1 MRSSP
6 TPPADAETGA
16 AGDRLTSVFAP
27 ELRAAM
33 VSLLTIVALG
43 AFEGLAVAAA
53 LPQVAGDLGGVDLLP
68 WVLTTYLLVA
78 GVATVVAGALVDRHG
93 VRPVFRWSVVVF
105 VLGAV
110 LASVAPSMEFLV
122 AARVLHGI
130 GGGATNATALAAVG
144 LVFPRHL
151 VGRAFAVNATVWGV
165 MSVAGPGIAAGLLL
179 VASWRWIFLVNIPL
193 GALALWLGNR
203 SLPADPPAGATAG
216 RGRIDLVALALL
228 TVFSVGSLV
237 AFDQLAWSSLVAL
250 AIALAAGAAVMRRMR
265 GRPDALVAPRHV
277 LSAPLGPLAWAIAL
291 LLIGGIGTQL
301 YVPLY
306 VSAGRGVDAAVAAW
320 SVMFFTL
327 GWTTGAQVSSRL
339 MDTRGP
345 QQVTTLGATVVAP
358 ACALVATVAF
368 LGAPLWVVFAALTVA
383 GFGMGTSTNSALTL
397 LRLLAPDEELG
408 RATAAHQYIRSQGF
422 AGGSALGGAVLL
434 LVVATQT
441 GDVEAV
447 RGLLAGEGVMQGGVD
462 LGASVAAAVRDG
474 FATAALVCAGVA
486 VLAHLPLRAVRRAA
500 RRAEG
505 EAPDASD
512 ASAGQDAALGSPQG
526 G

>member
-1 MRSSP
+1 MRSSSP
-6 TPPADAETGA
+6 PPADADAGA
-16 AGDRLTSVFAP
+16 AGERLTSVFAP

-33 VSLLTIVALG
+33 IALLTIVAVG

-53 LPQVAGDLGGVDLLP
+53 LPQVAADLGGVDLLP

-93 VRPVFRWSVVVF
+93 VRPVFRWSVLIF
-105 VLGAV
+105 VIGAV
-110 LASVAPSMEFLV
+110 GASFAPSMEVLV
-122 AARVLHGI
+122 AARVVHGI
-130 GGGATNATALAAVG
+130 GGGATNAVALAAVG

-179 VASWRWIFLVNIPL
+179 IANWRWIFLVNIPL
-193 GALALWLGNR
+193 GALALWMGNR
-203 SLPADPPAGATAG
+203 SLPASPPAGANAG

-237 AFDQLAWSSLVAL
+237 AFDQLAWTSLGAL
-250 AIALAAGAAVMRRMR
+250 AVALAAGAIVMRRMR

-277 LSAPLGPLAWAIAL
+277 LSAPLGPLAWSIAL

-306 VSAGRGVDAAVAAW
+306 VSAGRGVDAALAAW
-320 SVMFFTL
+320 SIMFFTL

-345 QQVTTLGATVVAP
+345 QQVTTLGASIVAP
-358 ACALVATVAF
+358 ACAVVAGVAF
-368 LGAPLWVVFAALTVA
+368 LDAPLWVVFAALVVA

-397 LRLLAPDEELG
+397 LRLLAPDEEMG

-447 RGLLAGEGVMQGGVD
+447 RELLAGAGEGAGG
-462 LGASVAAAVRDG
+462 GATDVGTAVASAVQDG

-486 VLAHLPLRAVRRAA
+486 TLAHLPLRAVRRAA
-500 RRAEG
+500 RRARAEEG
-505 EAPDASD
+505 AASG
-512 ASAGQDAALGSPQG
+512 GQDAPLGSA
-526 G
+526 

>member
-1 MRSSP
+1 MQP
-6 TPPADAETGA
+6 PPARADDAT
-16 AGDRLTSVFAP
+16 LTSVFAP
-27 ELRAAM
+27 EVRAAM
-33 VSLLTIVALG
+33 VALLTIVMLSS
-43 AFEGLAVAAA
+43 FEGLAVAAA

-78 GVATVVAGALVDRHG
+78 GVATIVAGALVDRHG
-93 VRPVFRWSVVVF
+93 VRAVFRWSVSIF

-110 LASVAPSMEFLV
+110 LASFAPSMEVLV
-122 AARVLHGI
+122 AARVVHGI
-130 GGGATNATALAAVG
+130 GGGATNAVALAAVG

-179 VASWRWIFLVNIPL
+179 VADWRWIFLVNIPL
-193 GALALWLGNR
+193 GLLAFVLGSR
-203 SLPADPPAGATAG
+203 SLPAAPPTGAAVG
-216 RGRIDLVALALL
+216 RGRIDLVALGLL

-237 AFDQLAWSSLVAL
+237 AFDQLAWTSLVAL
-250 AIALAAGAAVMRRMR
+250 AVALAAGAAVLRRMR
-265 GRPDALVAPRHV
+265 GRRDALVAPRHV
-277 LSAPLGPLAWAIAL
+277 LQAPLGPLAWSIAL

-306 VSAGRGVDAAVAAW
+306 VSAGRGVPPALAAW

-345 QQVTTLGATVVAP
+345 QQVTTLGASVVAP
-358 ACALVATVAF
+358 ACLVVGGLAGVD
-368 LGAPLWVVFAALTVA
+368 APLWLVLAALVVA

-434 LVVATQT
+434 LVVGMQI
-441 GDVEAV
+441 GDVEVV
-447 RGLLAGEGVMQGGVD
+447 RQLLAGAGEGTD
-462 LGASVAAAVRDG
+462 AGAADVGRSVAAAVRDG
-474 FATAALVCAGVA
+474 FAVAAVVCAAVA
-486 VLAHLPLRAVRRAA
+486 ALAHLPLRAVRRAA
-500 RRAEG
+500 RPE
-505 EAPDASD
+505 
-512 ASAGQDAALGSPQG
+512 DAALADRA
-526 G
+526 

>member
-1 MRSSP
+1 MH
-6 TPPADAETGA
+6 TPPTADGA
-16 AGDRLTSVFAP
+16 GPAPDSVFAP

-33 VSLLTIVALG
+33 VALLTIVALS

-53 LPQVAGDLGGVDLLP
+53 LPQVAADLGKLSLLP

-93 VRPVFRWSVVVF
+93 VRPVFRWSVSVF

-110 LASVAPSMEFLV
+110 AAAAAPSMEVLV

-130 GGGATNATALAAVG
+130 GGGATNAVALAAVG

-165 MSVAGPGIAAGLLL
+165 MSVAGPGIAAGLLV
-179 VASWRWIFLVNIPL
+179 VADWRWIFLVNIPL
-193 GALALWLGNR
+193 GALAFWLGSR
-203 SLPADPPAGATAG
+203 SLPATPPAGAGAAQ
-216 RGRIDLVALALL
+216 GRIDLVALGLL

-237 AFDQLAWSSLVAL
+237 AFDRLGWTSLPALVVAL
-250 AIALAAGAAVMRRMR
+250 LAGWAVMRRTR
-265 GRPDALVAPRHV
+265 GRTHALVAPRHV
-277 LSAPLGPLAWAIAL
+277 LDAPLGPLAWSIAL

-306 VSAGRGVDAAVAAW
+306 VSAGRGVSAALAAW

-327 GWTTGAQVSSRL
+327 GWTTGAQLSSRL

-345 QQVTTLGATVVAP
+345 QRVTTLGATIVAP
-358 ACALVATVAF
+358 ACAAT
-368 LGAPLWVVFAALTVA
+368 GALALADAPVWAVFAALVV
-383 GFGMGTSTNSALTL
+383 GGVGMGTSTNSALTL

-434 LVVATQT
+434 LVVGTLV
-441 GDVEAV
+441 GDVEVVRSLLESGGEAV
-447 RGLLAGEGVMQGGVD
+447 SD
-462 LGASVAAAVRDG
+462 PSVAAAVRSG
-474 FATAALVCAGVA
+474 FGVAALVCSGVA
-486 VLAHLPLRAVRRAA
+486 LLAHVPLRTVRRAA
-500 RRAEG
+500 RRER
-505 EAPDASD
+505 EA
-512 ASAGQDAALGSPQG
+512 AAT
-526 G
+526 

>member
-1 MRSSP
+1 MRSPSP
-6 TPPADAETGA
+6 PPTDGVGEAGA
-16 AGDRLTSVFAP
+16 APTSVFAP

-53 LPQVAGDLGGVDLLP
+53 LPQVAADLGDVDLLP

-105 VLGAV
+105 VVGAV
-110 LASVAPSMEFLV
+110 LASLAPSMEVLIG
-122 AARVLHGI
+122 ARVLHGI

-179 VASWRWIFLVNIPL
+179 VADWRWIFLVNIPL
-193 GALALWLGNR
+193 GAIALWLGNR
-203 SLPADPPAGATAG
+203 SLPADPPAGARG
-216 RGRIDLVALALL
+216 SRGRIDLVALALL

-237 AFDQLAWSSLVAL
+237 AFDQLAWGSLVAL
-250 AIALAAGAAVMRRMR
+250 AVALAAGAVVMRRMR
-265 GRPDALVAPRHV
+265 GRPDALIAPRHV
-277 LSAPLGPLAWAIAL
+277 LSAPLGPLAWGVAL

-306 VSAGRGVDAAVAAW
+306 ASAGRGVSAALAAW
-320 SVMFFTL
+320 TVMFFTI
-327 GWTTGAQVSSRL
+327 GWTLGAQVSSRL

-345 QQVTTLGATVVAP
+345 QRVTMLGSAIVAP
-358 ACALVATVAF
+358 ACAIVGVVA
-368 LGAPLWVVFAALTVA
+368 LLDAPLWLVFAALTVA
-383 GFGMGTSTNSALTL
+383 GLGMGTTTNSALTL

-447 RGLLAGEGVMQGGVD
+447 RALLAGGGEGAGG
-462 LGASVAAAVRDG
+462 GAADVGADVAAAVRDG

-486 VLAHLPLRAVRRAA
+486 VLAHVPLRAVRRAA
-500 RRAEG
+500 RDRVSLTAQERESG
-505 EAPDASD
+505 
-512 ASAGQDAALGSPQG
+512 
-526 G
+526 